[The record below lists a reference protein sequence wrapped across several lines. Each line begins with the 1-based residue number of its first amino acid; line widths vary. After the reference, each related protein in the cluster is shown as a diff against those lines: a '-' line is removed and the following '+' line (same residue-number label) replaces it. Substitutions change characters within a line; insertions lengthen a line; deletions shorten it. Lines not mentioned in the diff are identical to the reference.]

1 MTGATGFAGR
11 HTLRA
16 LLQAGYQVRALVRDP
31 SRAGLDA
38 GAETVTGD
46 LNNPAALAA
55 LVAGAD
61 AFVHVAGAIMAL
73 DRAGFFAVNEAGT
86 QRLLHAAEEAGVS
99 RLVHVSSLA
108 AREPQLSPYAASKR
122 AGETAVMASP
132 LAGRA
137 IIIRPP
143 AVYGPGD
150 KATLPLLKALTQRV
164 SVFPSTPESRFS
176 LIHVHD
182 LAAILT
188 EAVTSSRCGTVEVS
202 DGRSAGYGWPDIL
215 AAAEQVTGIKVKA
228 LFLPRALPGLVGGVA
243 ETVAGWR
250 GVPNIVSRGKIAE
263 LYHQD
268 WVARGEGWTLPH
280 PIGFADGF
288 ASTLA
293 WYRAAGWLPPG
304 RGTVRS
310 SPDTAPRDF

>member
-1 MTGATGFAGR
+1 
-11 HTLRA
+11 
-16 LLQAGYQVRALVRDP
+16 
-31 SRAGLDA
+31 
-38 GAETVTGD
+38 
-46 LNNPAALAA
+46 
-55 LVAGAD
+55 
-61 AFVHVAGAIMAL
+61 
-73 DRAGFFAVNEAGT
+73 VNEAGT
-86 QRLLHAAEEAGVS
+86 QALLRAAEQAGVR

-108 AREPQLSPYAASKR
+108 AREPQLSPYAASKQ
-122 AGETAVMASP
+122 AGEAAVTVSP
-132 LAGRA
+132 IAGRA

-164 SVFPSTPESRFS
+164 SVFPSTPASRFS

-182 LAAILT
+182 LAAILM
-188 EAVTSSRCGTVEVS
+188 EAVTSSLSGMIEIS
-202 DGRSAGYGWPDIL
+202 DGRPAGYGWPDIL

-228 LFLPRALPGLVGGVA
+228 LFLPRALPALVGGIA
-243 ETVAGWR
+243 ETAAAWR

-268 WVARGEGWTLPH
+268 WVAHGEGWPLPR
-280 PIGFADGF
+280 PIGFAEGF